1 LDVILAM
8 IGGSDS
14 NDVECHDA
22 LRMLAA
28 LLSHRK
34 FALVFIDAGGVDRL
48 MPLPKMRC
56 KTPNSKPFIDAG
68 GVDRLMPLPKMRC
81 KTPNSKP

>member
-8 IGGSDS
+8 IGGPDS

-34 FALVFIDAGGVDRL
+34 FALVFIEAGGVDRL

-56 KTPNSKPFIDAG
+56 ETLNPKP
-68 GVDRLMPLPKMRC
+68 
-81 KTPNSKP
+81 